1 MKKLMTIYIAL
12 LMAVMGIA
20 QSPSELW
27 NRANQAYSEG
37 RYEDAAADYA
47 AIIEEAPIITRAYA
61 PVYYNLGNA
70 RFKQGELSQAILAYE
85 RCLRLKPTDKNAKYN
100 LQFAQSRIVDNIAD
114 TQVFFLRQWLTTF
127 RNMLPMSVWMWS
139 SIILFSLML
148 VCLLLF
154 AFSRSIGVRKAG
166 FYISIVCLVCSVI
179 ALSNATSLH
188 HRDTVRA
195 EAIIT
200 RGIVNAK
207 ASPDRSGTELF
218 TLHEGT
224 KVTIHEVLGGYAN
237 IEVGN
242 YNGWIPV
249 NTLERI

>member
-139 SIILFSLML
+139 
-148 VCLLLF
+148 
-154 AFSRSIGVRKAG
+154 
-166 FYISIVCLVCSVI
+166 
-179 ALSNATSLH
+179 
-188 HRDTVRA
+188 
-195 EAIIT
+195 
-200 RGIVNAK
+200 
-207 ASPDRSGTELF
+207 
-218 TLHEGT
+218 
-224 KVTIHEVLGGYAN
+224 
-237 IEVGN
+237 
-242 YNGWIPV
+242 
-249 NTLERI
+249 

>member
-1 MKKLMTIYIAL
+1 MKRLVSIYFAL
-12 LMAVMGIA
+12 IVAAAAFA
-20 QSPSELW
+20 QAPAELW
-27 NRANQAYSEG
+27 DDANQAYSEG
-37 RYEDAAADYA
+37 RYADAAPLYQALID
-47 AIIEEAPIITRAYA
+47 EAPTLTRDYA

-70 RFKQGELSQAILAYE
+70 RFKQGELAQAILAYE
-85 RCLRLKPTDKNAKYN
+85 RCLRLDPTDKNAKYN
-100 LQFAQSRIVDNIAD
+100 LRFAQSQIIDNIAD
-114 TQVFFLRQWLTTF
+114 TQVFFLRTWLTTL
-127 RNMLPMSVWMWS
+127 RNLLPLSTWMWA
-139 SIILFSLML
+139 SICLFSLML

-166 FYISIVCLVCSVI
+166 FYISIISLIFSVV
-179 ALSNATSLH
+179 AFANAASLH

-195 EAIIT
+195 EAVIT

-224 KVTIHEVLGGYAN
+224 KVTIHETLAGYAN

-242 YNGWIPV
+242 YNGWIPL